1 MWEIAQKE
9 LTKSRWPTEF
19 DETGNSFEKVGQL
32 DLNKISMPN
41 SKIYFCSEQ
50 KILSLP

>member
-19 DETGNSFEKVGQL
+19 DETGNSFERVGQL
-32 DLNKISMPN
+32 DLNKN
-41 SKIYFCSEQ
+41 HADVC
-50 KILSLP
+50 